1 VTTTPARTACPRCS
15 EPTVSLGLA
24 HPWCAA
30 CDWNLDRALPS
41 VVGWKWIDR
50 RLHRVATRLTDG
62 QFTALADGPL
72 VRGSM
77 SAARAVTIGA
87 ALTLIAG
94 VFAIAAA
101 GVWLLCFEP
110 GFVAKGLGVV
120 LLGTAVVLRP
130 RLGRLATASEDAR
143 QVERTAAPELF
154 GLVERVAIEV
164 SAPLPHV
171 VLIGQDLNASTT
183 TVGLRRRRVLRLG
196 LPLFATL
203 DPQERVALI
212 GHELGHFVNG
222 DVRRGP
228 LTHTARTTLGRVAAL
243 FAPPEHGYR
252 GIIDAVSRSI
262 GGFLSRTALLLQT
275 LLLWTSLRDSQR
287 AEYLAD
293 ELGARAG
300 GSDAAIRLT
309 DHLLLTEAI
318 TTVIQREARAGN
330 GIRAWR
336 AAADTARANQATRI
350 PLLRRLSRRTEPS
363 LFASHPPQ
371 GLRSEMLE
379 RRPRHPAAVHLSE
392 AASARIDGELAGSEA
407 RVRRVLADGGLAPRR
422 RPMRKTV
429 LAVAAVVLL
438 GLVGQQV
445 VKGYNGPRPIVVVVD
460 PGYAE
465 NDYQAVA
472 ARLLDTPG
480 VTAADLY
487 GYQNSQLMELATGTR
502 APHWFQVTTSD
513 RAAMNA
519 LRSGRFVADLQA
531 LPAVRDVYFDCRDLP
546 ACLDRERRD

>member
-1 VTTTPARTACPRCS
+1 
-15 EPTVSLGLA
+15 
-24 HPWCAA
+24 
-30 CDWNLDRALPS
+30 
-41 VVGWKWIDR
+41 
-50 RLHRVATRLTDG
+50 
-62 QFTALADGPL
+62 
-72 VRGSM
+72 
-77 SAARAVTIGA
+77 
-87 ALTLIAG
+87 
-94 VFAIAAA
+94 
-101 GVWLLCFEP
+101 VWLLCFEP

-300 GSDAAIRLT
+300 GTAAAIRLA
-309 DHLLLTEAI
+309 DHLLLVTPI
-318 TTVIQREARAGN
+318 DTVIRREARSGN
-330 GIRAWR
+330 GMPAWR
-336 AAADTARANQATRI
+336 VAAATARTNLAADV
-350 PLLRRLSRRTEPS
+350 PVLRRLSRYTEAS
-363 LFASHPPQ
+363 LFASHPPT
-371 GLRSEMLE
+371 GRRAEMLE
-379 RRPRHPAAVHLSE
+379 RRPAYPPAMTLDE
-392 AASARIDGELAGSEA
+392 ATSARIDEELRPFTD
-407 RVRRVLADGGLAPRR
+407 RVRRVLAEA
-422 RPMRKTV
+422 
-429 LAVAAVVLL
+429 
-438 GLVGQQV
+438 
-445 VKGYNGPRPIVVVVD
+445 
-460 PGYAE
+460 
-465 NDYQAVA
+465 
-472 ARLLDTPG
+472 
-480 VTAADLY
+480 
-487 GYQNSQLMELATGTR
+487 
-502 APHWFQVTTSD
+502 
-513 RAAMNA
+513 
-519 LRSGRFVADLQA
+519 
-531 LPAVRDVYFDCRDLP
+531 
-546 ACLDRERRD
+546 